1 MSWTSLAQTV
11 GASLGGSYLFSWLM
25 AVIAGNTTQQLVNRT
40 GRSNGQLWFMKPG
53 ILVHEAL
60 HAVVGLVFGLHITAF
75 SLRPTADSA
84 AHVSFRYASH
94 SWRARLGLFFS
105 ASAPVWGI
113 SATLLLLGKR
123 AWWPQQAWA
132 AISPHNLAPDWPWV
146 AGWALLTV
154 MLTFG
159 LALSHQDLVNMWRGT
174 PFFGGAVGAGLC
186 GPGVARACGLG
197 RLVAREPAGRRIRLG
212 DVGAQCRRQSPGD
225 LVGRVKSALR
235 LSVTQVLFV
244 TLNKLVDLAHHWR

>member
-60 HAVVGLVFGLHITAF
+60 HAVVGLAFGLHITAF

-113 SATLLLLGKR
+113 SAALLLLGKR
-123 AWWPQQAWA
+123 AWWPQLAWA

-174 PFFGGAVGAGLC
+174 PFLVVLLGLAYAVLAWLAPAALAGWWRVNQLAGGFALVMLALS
-186 GPGVARACGLG
+186 VVVN
-197 RLVAREPAGRRIRLG
+197 RLVAW
-212 DVGAQCRRQSPGD
+212 
-225 LVGRVKSALR
+225 
-235 LSVTQVLFV
+235 
-244 TLNKLVDLAHHWR
+244 LAA